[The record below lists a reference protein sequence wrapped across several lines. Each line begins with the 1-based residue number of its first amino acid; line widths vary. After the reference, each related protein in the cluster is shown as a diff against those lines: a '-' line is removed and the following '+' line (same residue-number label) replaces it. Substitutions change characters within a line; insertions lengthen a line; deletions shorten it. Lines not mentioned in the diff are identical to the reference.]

1 MNKCSLTSSFVLAHL
16 SRVTQSV
23 TIGALA
29 TSGLTLPWT
38 TNPPRPARP
47 SRPRPLALIF
57 LYQVV
62 LSKQIS
68 SPENVF
74 KSPEKQKVL
83 YFVGDSA
90 KICKTQQK
98 LSKPE
103 EAGAS
108 SALTDAVQ
116 LKRRLPTLAY
126 KVSCF
131 CALQLSFA
139 ESPLHGKQN
148 IDPRGSAPAGQL
160 QMIEFTM

>member
-1 MNKCSLTSSFVLAHL
+1 M
-16 SRVTQSV
+16 

-38 TNPPRPARP
+38 TNPPRPPRP
-47 SRPRPLALIF
+47 PRPRPLALIF

-108 SALTDAVQ
+108 SALTDALQ
-116 LKRRLPTLAY
+116 LKRPLPTLGQ
-126 KVSCF
+126 KLSCF
-131 CALQLSFA
+131 VHFSFPFLRVRWTESKILIQEGALQQDSY
-139 ESPLHGKQN
+139 K
-148 IDPRGSAPAGQL
+148 
-160 QMIEFTM
+160 

>member
-1 MNKCSLTSSFVLAHL
+1 M
-16 SRVTQSV
+16 

-74 KSPEKQKVL
+74 KSPEKAQSLVFCRRL
-83 YFVGDSA
+83 GENLQN
-90 KICKTQQK
+90 TTK

-108 SALTDAVQ
+108 SAVTDGLQ
-116 LKRRLPTLAY
+116 LKRQLPTLGQ
-126 KVSCF
+126 KLSCF
-131 CALQLSFA
+131 VHFSFPFPRVRCTESKILIQEGALQQDSY
-139 ESPLHGKQN
+139 K
-148 IDPRGSAPAGQL
+148 
-160 QMIEFTM
+160 